1 MASKVFRTPVELK
14 NYMQVL
20 CNKAIEKA
28 SNRLLE
34 ELQKYI
40 VDDYY
45 KQYKPIYYDRT
56 EKFYESAIAQML
68 GNSTASIGVDD
79 LFMDYQY
86 PARYNNVDG
95 TSGHWTGEDQIQ
107 FASRGYHGT
116 TAIQTEGR
124 FWSDFEKYCELN
136 AIRIL
141 KEELIKVGLS
151 VK

>member
-1 MASKVFRTPVELK
+1 MASKLFRTPVELK

-20 CNKAIEKA
+20 CDKAIQNA
-28 SNRLLE
+28 SNRLLD

-45 KQYKPIYYDRT
+45 NQYKPIYYNRT

-68 GNSTASIGVDD
+68 SNSTVSIGIDD
-79 LFMDYQY
+79 LFIDYQY
-86 PARYNNVDG
+86 PARYNNIDG
-95 TSGHWTGEDQIQ
+95 TGGHWTGEDQVQ

-116 TAIQTEGR
+116 TAIKTEGR
-124 FWSDFEKYCELN
+124 FWSDFEKYCKMN
-136 AIRIL
+136 AIIIL
-141 KEELIKVGLS
+141 KEELKKVGLK